1 MLFMTV
7 PTAGA
12 HPELLEALIRD
23 CGLPPE
29 HIVVVETAPGVA
41 LSEGVVRI
49 ECHGPP
55 RIQHWWTLGINEAES
70 RGATAVAVLNDDI
83 TLNTLPLLYEA
94 LSRTGAAIASP
105 SRPGV
110 RDGVHRRPLIPYE
123 PRLWGSIW
131 MLDLATGLRPD
142 SRYIWWYGDNDLDL
156 RARRHHGG
164 VVLVPV
170 EYEHVHPSTAT
181 FRSPELLAI
190 AERDGQRFEAEN
202 HWLLRI
208 SRLVK
213 RWSKRLHLE
222 RGGQHETG

>member
-1 MLFMTV
+1 MTV

-12 HPELLEALIRD
+12 HPELLSDLIRE

-29 HIVVVETAPGVA
+29 RIVVVVTAPGVA
-41 LSEGVVRI
+41 LPEGVVRI
-49 ECHGPP
+49 ECIGPP
-55 RIQHWWTLGINEAES
+55 RIQEWWTRGIAAAER

-83 TLNTLPLLYEA
+83 RLTPETLPA
-94 LSRTGAAIASP
+94 LHTELQRTGATISSP

-110 RDGVHRRPLIPYE
+110 RDGVHKRPLIPYE

-131 MLDLATGLRPD
+131 VLDLSTGLRPD
-142 SRYIWWYGDNDLDL
+142 TRYVWWYGDNDLDL

-181 FRSPELLAI
+181 FQRPELLAI
-190 AERDGQRFEAEN
+190 AAKDGERFEREH
-202 HWLLRI
+202 HWLLRVSRFVTRWS
-208 SRLVK
+208 SRLS
-213 RWSKRLHLE
+213 RPSE
-222 RGGQHETG
+222 DSE